1 MERTY
6 TSVESCVR
14 AEENS
19 LAWYTNISTEEIIE
33 MVKVHGHFKLN
44 GVVEP
49 EQFKREQTGEK

>member
-14 AEENS
+14 AEGNS
-19 LAWYTNISTEEIIE
+19 LAWYTNISTEEMLE

-44 GVVEP
+44 DVVEP
-49 EQFKREQTGEK
+49 EQFKRKQTGEK